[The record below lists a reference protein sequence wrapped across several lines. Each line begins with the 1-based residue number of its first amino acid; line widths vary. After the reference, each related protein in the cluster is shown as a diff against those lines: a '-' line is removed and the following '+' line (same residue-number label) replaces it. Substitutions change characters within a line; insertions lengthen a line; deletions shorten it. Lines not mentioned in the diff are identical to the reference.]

1 MPNGCGSAFSYLFF
15 VLFTL
20 IVSIIFLN
28 LFVAVILNGFTS
40 SNEEEGISKFK
51 EKIEKVKMIWQEFDP
66 EATGFISVNQFEEFL
81 LKVETQ
87 ANTPDDSFI
96 TVSLVGNP
104 KNTKL
109 FISHLQ
115 VPTYHRFQKYYFQD
129 IISML
134 CKKYLQSKFYMEMID
149 KIKE

>member
-15 VLFTL
+15 VLFTV

-51 EKIEKVKMIWQEFDP
+51 EKIDMVKKIWQEFDP
-66 EATGFISVNQFEEFL
+66 EATGFISVNQFEQFL
-81 LKVETQ
+81 CKVEAQ

-96 TVSLVGNP
+96 TVPLLGNP
-104 KNTKL
+104 KEMKL
-109 FISHLQ
+109 FISHL
-115 VPTYHRFQKYYFQD
+115 
-129 IISML
+129 
-134 CKKYLQSKFYMEMID
+134 
-149 KIKE
+149 